1 MQSIATQRGR
11 NRLTQTFSRASSPAW
26 LSWLLVV
33 VLVLTVGWLAISYP
47 TQFLTG
53 LIVGSLYAI
62 AALGLTMIY
71 SITKVPHFAH
81 GDAMMLSAFVTF
93 FALTGVVLGSSRGDV
108 QFRFSTNQLPGASET
123 IWKFSFGYGF
133 LLAMLVSAVVATVLF
148 LAINRYV
155 YRPLQ
160 IRGAGV
166 ALIAVASLGVAI
178 AMRGFI
184 LMIWGASPRGYSTG
198 VRQTVDFWRFPR
210 IVADQIFILIVA
222 ATLAA
227 VVSWYL
233 YRTRSGKAM
242 RAMSDNADLARL
254 SGIVVAEVNRLTWKI
269 GGVLIVVAGSLLALQ
284 AQLSADLGF
293 VLLLPIFASAILGG
307 VGSPHGAL
315 VGGLI
320 VGVVSEVTVG
330 MGIVEPGYKI
340 AVAFAVMIVVII
352 FRPWGIFG
360 VKV

>member
-1 MQSIATQRGR
+1 MQSITTRSGR
-11 NRLTQTFSRASSPAW
+11 NRVIQAFSRSDSPVRIIW
-26 LSWLLVV
+26 LVAV
-33 VLVLTVGWLAISYP
+33 ALVLAVGWLAIAYP

-81 GDAMMLSAFVTF
+81 GDAMMLSAFVTY
-93 FALTGVVLGSSRGDV
+93 FALTGVVLGSSRGDT
-108 QFRFSTNQLPGASET
+108 QIRFSLDQLPGASET

-133 LLAMLVSAVVATVLF
+133 LLAMLVSARIATLLF

-184 LMIWGASPRGYSTG
+184 MMIWGASPRGYSTG
-198 VRQTVDFWRFPR
+198 VRQTVEVWRLPR
-210 IVADQIFILIVA
+210 IVADQIFILLVSV
-222 ATLAA
+222 TLAA
-227 VVSWYL
+227 AVSWYL

-254 SGIVVAEVNRLTWKI
+254 SGIVVTEVNRHTWKI
-269 GGVLIVVAGSLLALQ
+269 GGMLIVVAGTLLALQ

-293 VLLLPIFASAILGG
+293 ILLLPIFASAILGG
-307 VGSPHGAL
+307 IGSPHGAL